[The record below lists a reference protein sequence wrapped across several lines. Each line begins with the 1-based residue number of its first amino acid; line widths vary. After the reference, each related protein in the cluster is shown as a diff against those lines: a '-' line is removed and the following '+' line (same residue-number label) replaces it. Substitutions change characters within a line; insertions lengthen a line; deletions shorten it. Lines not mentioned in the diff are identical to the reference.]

1 MNKTN
6 RKHRNI
12 EWIDETS
19 LKRSYEKNGYIL
31 LPNIM
36 NEIDSENLM
45 DEVIGSVENGRE
57 DTWEQK
63 LRLQTLM
70 IETPEATK
78 ALDNIK
84 NCVNKIGI
92 FDNQTSNKKLLQEF
106 ASLTNYPGCKAQ
118 CWHRDSTKH
127 DAVLMTAFMN
137 VYETTLECGALQ
149 VVKGSHKKI
158 SWLTYIDETQ
168 VQTITL
174 PEKSLVLMDS
184 RLIHRGGANKTK
196 KEIRPVVYATFGQDD
211 LEEPGYY
218 LHKSLKG
225 KYSL

>member
-1 MNKTN
+1 MSKTKKKN
-6 RKHRNI
+6 RNPDS
-12 EWIDETS
+12 IDKAS
-19 LKRSYEKNGYIL
+19 LKSSYEKDGYIL

-36 NEIDSENLM
+36 SEIDSENLM
-45 DEVIGSVENGRE
+45 DEVISSVENGRE
-57 DTWEQK
+57 DTWELR

-78 ALDNIK
+78 ALNNIK
-84 NCVNKIGI
+84 DYINEIGI
-92 FDNQTSNKKLLQEF
+92 FDDERSSNKQLQEF

-149 VVKGSHKKI
+149 VVKGSHRKI
-158 SWLTYIDETQ
+158 SWLTHIDETQ
-168 VQTITL
+168 VHTITL
-174 PEKSLVLMDS
+174 PEKSLVMMDS

-196 KEIRPVVYATFGQDD
+196 KEIRPVVYATFGQDG

-218 LHKSLKG
+218 LHESLKG